1 MMKNWTTYGL
11 LGVLMLAFIAINII
25 ASATIRSARVD
36 LTDGRLYTLSDG
48 SKAISRLPKEPVR
61 LTLYCSDKQADDV
74 PGIRPYINRVREVLG
89 EYERAS
95 GGQVE
100 LRIVNPE
107 PFSEAEDAAA
117 QAGLLGQPTG
127 RGNERFYFGLVGAN
141 SIDQQQVVPFFDP
154 RRENFLEYD
163 LSRMIYLLSDQPRKP
178 IGLISWI
185 NLEGTPPNQM
195 MQTRGTPGWQ
205 IETQLRELFDVRP
218 LATDLTEI
226 PADIKA
232 LVVVHPKAIS
242 DQTQYAIDQFV
253 LRGGRLLMF
262 VDPFCESDLPPGI
275 NPMQAMGLPRSS
287 DAPKL
292 LNALGLELL
301 NGRVAVD
308 KSSGIRVSVGSAGRP
323 EALDYIAWL
332 QLTDKNRNATDPVTG
347 QLGTMIM
354 ATAGVLAKKDGSA
367 AEIVPLL
374 HTTPNSSTIDAAS
387 VQVMPDPKKLL
398 ADFVSGNKQ
407 LTLAA
412 RIGGRVK
419 SAFPNGFPPLHPADP
434 NVPEAERPKPPTAS
448 HIAESAEPINAIV
461 IADCDMLADRF
472 WVQRQQVAGIDLGLQ
487 KISDNGDFVVGALDN
502 LTGSS
507 DLMSLRARG
516 KFARPFDRV
525 EQLRKD
531 ADQAYLAKEQ
541 ALQAKLRETEAK
553 IGDIQ
558 RKRPDGN
565 AATILT
571 PEQAGEI
578 EKFRAE
584 MADTRRELREV
595 QHGLRKD
602 IESLGT
608 RIKAINIGLMPVL
621 IGLGA
626 LGLAAYRASRRN
638 ADRRTGSRT

>member
-1 MMKNWTTYGL
+1 MTKNWTS
-11 LGVLMLAFIAINII
+11 LGALAALIGAFIAINII
-25 ASATIRSARVD
+25 ASVSIRSARVD
-36 LTDGRLYTLSDG
+36 LTDGKLYTLSEG
-48 SKAISRLPKEPVR
+48 SKSIARLPIEPVT
-61 LTLYCSDKQADDV
+61 LTLYTSEKQADDI
-74 PGIRPYINRVREVLG
+74 PGIRPYINRVREVLD
-89 EYERAS
+89 EYARAS
-95 GGQVE
+95 GGKVD

-127 RGNERFYFGLVGAN
+127 RGNERFYFGLVGKN
-141 SIDQQQVVPFFDP
+141 SVDRQEVVAFFDP

-163 LSRMIYLLSDQPRKP
+163 LTRMIYLLSDQPRKP
-178 IGLISWI
+178 VGLMSWI

-195 MQTRGTPGWQ
+195 MQTRGTPAWQ
-205 IETQLRELFDVRP
+205 IDTQLRELFDIRP
-218 LATDLTEI
+218 LATNLTEV
-226 PADIKA
+226 PTDIKV
-232 LVVVHPKAIS
+232 LVVVHPKSIS
-242 DQTQYAIDQFV
+242 EQTQYAIDQFIM
-253 LRGGRLLMF
+253 RGGRLLLF
-262 VDPFCESDLPPGI
+262 VDPLCESDTPPGM

-292 LNALGLELL
+292 LNSWGLELL
-301 NGRVAVD
+301 SERIAVD
-308 KSSGIRVSVGSAGRP
+308 KSSGIRVSVGSGGRP
-323 EALDYIAWL
+323 EAVDYIAWL
-332 QLTDKNRNATDPVTG
+332 QLTEKNRNPTDPVTG
-347 QLGTMIM
+347 QLGSIIM

-367 AEIVPLL
+367 AEVLPLL
-374 HTTPNSSTIDAAS
+374 HTTTNSSTIEASS
-387 VQVMPDPKKLL
+387 VQFMPDPKKLL
-398 ADFVSGNKQ
+398 AEFVSGDKQ
-407 LTLAA
+407 LTLSA
-412 RIGGRVK
+412 RINGRIK
-419 SAFPNGFPPLHPADP
+419 SAFPNGFPPLPPADP
-434 NVPEAERPKPPTAS
+434 SIPEADRPKPPTAA
-448 HIAESAEPINAIV
+448 HIAEASEPVNVIV
-461 IADCDMLADRF
+461 VADCDMLADRF

-487 KISDNGDFVVGALDN
+487 KISDNGDFVIGALDN

-541 ALQAKLRETEAK
+541 ALQTKLRETEAK

-558 RKRPDGN
+558 KKRPDGN

-578 EKFRAE
+578 EKFRGE

-608 RIKAINIGLMPVL
+608 RIKAINIALMPAL
-621 IGLGA
+621 IGLTA

-638 ADRRTGSRT
+638 ADRRTGSRN